1 MTIKDNLSPAS
12 TNLPGPFSCEKA
24 WWILDRHEKIVHCRN
39 NLQKLPTYQIGWKWY
54 PILGS
59 NKNSQQNVGH
69 EVPYSKSAYLQ
80 QDLWYWSTWLDSNLF
95 LNILPLAVLPLCGSL
110 CFRCLFGYLVA
121 SCWQGHMKLW
131 TERNYSLVAQDVWK
145 TCRSIGSSNL
155 CQDSHRSQNT
165 SSNGPFSLL
174 CSFTKVY
181 ETYVLR
187 SPPPS
192 SSLFLLQFLSIHVFP
207 GFPIGQWQKS
217 LTFCVIEVTLFSMGV
232 SRRIPRNRKLPYQ
245 EMTWTYVFHPT
256 FWYLPN
262 RGWVRATCS
271 RGVENSTAIGPS
283 SKPAALQSDTLQ
295 TNAFPESVRECES

>member
-1 MTIKDNLSPAS
+1 M
-12 TNLPGPFSCEKA
+12 
-24 WWILDRHEKIVHCRN
+24 HCRN

-217 LTFCVIEVTLFSMGV
+217 ITFCVIEVTLFPWACLGGFPVTANCLIRKWHGHTFSILLFGIYQTAGGFEQLV
-232 SRRIPRNRKLPYQ
+232 LAEWRIPQQLARVQSLQLFRVTHFKQMRFLK
-245 EMTWTYVFHPT
+245 V
-256 FWYLPN
+256 
-262 RGWVRATCS
+262 S
-271 RGVENSTAIGPS
+271 ENVSHRWH
-283 SKPAALQSDTLQ
+283 
-295 TNAFPESVRECES
+295 V